1 MPVSMAYLR
10 SEGVFV
16 NAGQDGSFQDQFAP
30 TLGLHSLDAVDTTTS
45 DREQHCGDH
54 KRTSNDNSLDRDN
67 QQHDLN
73 KRNKHT
79 DRLNLNHY
87 DGNYHTILLA
97 VGSADSY
104 PSDRGRSG
112 FDRDGRRR
120 RSDQKK
126 A

>member
-1 MPVSMAYLR
+1 MPVSMAYLV
-10 SEGVFV
+10 SEAVFV
-16 NAGQDGSFQDQFAP
+16 NAGRDGSFQDQFVPA
-30 TLGLHSLDAVDTTTS
+30 LGLYILNAVDTAIS

-54 KRTSNDNSLDRDN
+54 KRTPNDNSLDRDN

-79 DRLNLNHY
+79 DRHNLNHC
-87 DGNYHTILLA
+87 DGNYHVIFEP
-97 VGSADSY
+97 VGPADSY

-112 FDRDGRRR
+112 FRRDGRRR
-120 RSDQKK
+120 GSDQKK